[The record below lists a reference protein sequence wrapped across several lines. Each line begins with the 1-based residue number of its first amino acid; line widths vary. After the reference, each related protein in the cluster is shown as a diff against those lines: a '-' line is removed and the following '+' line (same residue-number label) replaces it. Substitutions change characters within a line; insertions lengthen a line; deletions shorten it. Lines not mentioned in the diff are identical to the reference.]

1 VSLPRHHYECR
12 SMDAMW
18 LLVVAFVLA
27 AILVVIATSV
37 GIACFRVLSNSEMT
51 AVNRSRGLD
60 FDGELPRHP
69 GQAVGLVAAGCGDF
83 PQ

>member
-1 VSLPRHHYECR
+1 MRPCVDPANYAMMTNGTETIRRVSLPRHHYECR

-51 AVNRSRGLD
+51 AVNRI
-60 FDGELPRHP
+60 
-69 GQAVGLVAAGCGDF
+69 A
-83 PQ
+83 

>member
-27 AILVVIATSV
+27 TILVVIATSV

-51 AVNRSRGLD
+51 AVNRI
-60 FDGELPRHP
+60 
-69 GQAVGLVAAGCGDF
+69 A
-83 PQ
+83 

>member
-1 VSLPRHHYECR
+1 
-12 SMDAMW
+12 MDAMW

-51 AVNRSRGLD
+51 AVNRI
-60 FDGELPRHP
+60 
-69 GQAVGLVAAGCGDF
+69 A
-83 PQ
+83 